1 MGRFS
6 YVVFYL
12 GFALQVV
19 LLGRLVKIKIWK
31 HYPFFFAYFG
41 PTVIHSVSAVLILLL
56 KPEWY
61 RAWYWTDYLTS
72 APLRFAVAWEI
83 FRQVFPFNS
92 PARRVAG
99 CMLVIVL
106 CTLAVCFYVRPPV
119 DLPLPDVIRKM
130 GLADAAWILVVLAMA
145 KYYSRPLGRNIRGMA
160 FGFLAYVS
168 TQVGLYSARELFSAL
183 RPMWSLLTSLAF
195 TYMIVVWL
203 FSLWVYTPNE
213 VTEVTV
219 VADERTRRAAL
230 AHWGQQV
237 NAIGLAI
244 RKATRL

>member
-1 MGRFS
+1 MGRVS
-6 YVVFYL
+6 YLVFYV
-12 GFALQVV
+12 GFALQLL
-19 LLGRLVKIKIWK
+19 LLGRFFRIKIWR
-31 HYPFFFAYFG
+31 HYPFFFAYFAA
-41 PTVIHSVSAVLILLL
+41 TVIHSASALLVLLL

-61 RAWYWTDYLTS
+61 RAWYWSDYLTS
-72 APLRFAVAWEI
+72 TVVRFAVAWEI
-83 FRQVFPFNS
+83 FRQVFPANS
-92 PARRVAG
+92 PTRRVAG

-106 CTLAVCFYVRPPV
+106 CTLAVYFYVRPPV

-130 GLADAAWILVVLAMA
+130 GLAIAAWILVVLAMA
-145 KYYSRPLGRNIRGMA
+145 QYYSRPLGRNIKGMA

-168 TQVGLYSARELFSAL
+168 TQVGIYSARELFAARRL
-183 RPMWSLLTSLAF
+183 VWSLLTPLAF
-195 TYMIVVWL
+195 IYMILVWI
-203 FSLWVYTPNE
+203 FTLWVYTPN
-213 VTEVTV
+213 EVTV